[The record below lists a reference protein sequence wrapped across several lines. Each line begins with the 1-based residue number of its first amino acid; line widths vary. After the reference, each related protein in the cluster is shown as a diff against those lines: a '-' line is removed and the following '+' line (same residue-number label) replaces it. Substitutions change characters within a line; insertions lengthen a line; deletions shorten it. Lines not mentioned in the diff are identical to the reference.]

1 MLLCFRT
8 LGVYV
13 CWLCLRLIKADLLR
27 SFILKVFFSFGDS
40 ALLVN
45 VVESRGGIG
54 ASHREREIDLT
65 YLA

>member
-1 MLLCFRT
+1 MLAPD
-8 LGVYV
+8 
-13 CWLCLRLIKADLLR
+13 KSR
-27 SFILKVFFSFGDS
+27 SFVLLSSSFSFGNS